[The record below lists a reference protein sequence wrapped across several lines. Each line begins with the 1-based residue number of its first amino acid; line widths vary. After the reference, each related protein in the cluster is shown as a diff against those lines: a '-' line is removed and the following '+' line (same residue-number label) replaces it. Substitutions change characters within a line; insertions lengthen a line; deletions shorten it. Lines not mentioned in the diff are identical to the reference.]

1 MIKDYELLLENLK
14 GRRYDEARRESAL
27 SDAFEECGYNDC
39 IRYCLESMQ
48 EIDVSY
54 AYKAFY
60 ISKRIQEKLQKGFE
74 ELNTKV
80 DFRYQGAIQT
90 ETNITLYGDLE
101 LMVIIDAPEDVAA
114 RKIKSITAAM
124 MHLLTLET
132 VYQSVDNSDKT
143 RIIVTT
149 SKPNSEIS
157 ILPALWID
165 NPEFR
170 STRRE
175 IDRGVAEFNLGAKTK
190 KRYLPFK
197 NMARVNA
204 KDRKTNGGLKKLIR
218 LLRNLQKDADSPITL
233 SEYEIAAMVY
243 AIPEK
248 QLQYSDKH
256 ALSLL
261 GICSAQLHRITKDQ
275 EYLEKMV
282 SPSERELVFGKKPG
296 KHEQVSLLN
305 HELDMLI
312 SDLKEA
318 LTEDKKNLY
327 SEITYG

>member
-27 SDAFEECGYNDC
+27 SEAFEECGYSDP
-39 IRYCLESMQ
+39 IRYCLECMQ

-60 ISKRIQEKLQKGFE
+60 ISKKIQEKLQKGFE
-74 ELNTKV
+74 ELNAKV

-101 LMVIIDAPEDVAA
+101 LMVIIEVTEGNPVK
-114 RKIKSITAAM
+114 KIKTLTVDI
-124 MHLLTLET
+124 MHMLTKET
-132 VYQSVDNSDKT
+132 TYQSVDNSDKT

-149 SKPNSEIS
+149 TKPTSEIS
-157 ILPALWID
+157 ILPSIWID

-170 STRRE
+170 STKRE
-175 IDRGVAEFNLGAKTK
+175 IDRGISEYNLTAKTIK
-190 KRYLPFK
+190 KYLPFK

-218 LLRNLQKDADSPITL
+218 LLRNLQKDADQPIEL
-233 SEYEIAAMVY
+233 SEYEIAAIVF
-243 AIPEK
+243 AIPDK
-248 QLQYSDKH
+248 QLMYDENH
-256 ALSLL
+256 ALALL
-261 GICSAQLHRITKDQ
+261 GICSAQLHRISKDQ
-275 EYLEKMV
+275 DYLEKMI

-296 KHEQVSLLN
+296 KMEQVQLLK

-312 SDLKEA
+312 SDLKEE
-318 LTEDKKNLY
+318 LQKDNKTLY
-327 SEITYG
+327 SEITY